1 MKLNLKAIALTC
13 AIMWGGLVFLAGIS
27 NLLLP
32 SYANAL
38 LQIAASIYPGFD
50 VSGTVGDVVVG
61 TLYALLDGAIGG
73 LVFGFLY
80 NIFSAKFSK

>member
-32 SYANAL
+32 GYANAL
-38 LQIAASIYPGFD
+38 LQIAASIIR
-50 VSGTVGDVVVG
+50 
-61 TLYALLDGAIGG
+61 ALM
-73 LVFGFLY
+73 
-80 NIFSAKFSK
+80 